1 MKQEKNGIYKNGSFG
16 NSIFQC
22 GIFECKIFKNFGIYS
37 YFVLTTTNLRKLCGI
52 AGFWKPCSFFR

>member
-52 AGFWKPCSFFR
+52 AGF